1 MYGSDQAASL
11 EKKGMLNLADSIDKM
26 IEAVGEEKVGH
37 IHPEE
42 IPIAKKLR
50 QHIK

>member
-11 EKKGMLNLADSIDKM
+11 EKKGMMNLVDSIDKM
-26 IEAVGEEKVGH
+26 LLAIGEEKVGH
-37 IHPEE
+37 IHPDE